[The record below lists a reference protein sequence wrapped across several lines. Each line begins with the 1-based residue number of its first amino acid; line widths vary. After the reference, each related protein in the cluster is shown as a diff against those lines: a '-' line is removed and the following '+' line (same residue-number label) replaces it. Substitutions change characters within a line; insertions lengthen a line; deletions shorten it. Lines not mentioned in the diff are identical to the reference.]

1 MARQAYAHVCDV
13 CDHLASRHYL
23 TPEATSVHG
32 PYACSHR
39 ECDCQISQSDPTYGI
54 TEATFNRVHL
64 PHLAEYEAVTNA

>member
-1 MARQAYAHVCDV
+1 MARQAYAYVCDM

-23 TPEATSVHG
+23 TPQAANING

-39 ECDCQISQSDPTYGI
+39 ECDCQISQSGPMYGI

-64 PHLAEYEAVTNA
+64 PKFADYEAVANA